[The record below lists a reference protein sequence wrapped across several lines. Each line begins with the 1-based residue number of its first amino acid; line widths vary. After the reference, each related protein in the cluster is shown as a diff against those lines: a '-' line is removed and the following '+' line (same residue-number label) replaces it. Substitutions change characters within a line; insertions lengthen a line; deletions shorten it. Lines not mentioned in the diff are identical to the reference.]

1 MCSKDKV
8 FKAKKAYK
16 IEPTTDLYFFALK
29 RECESPTRHDCG
41 KRKEEKGNPHGM
53 KLWQQRQV
61 KPFLV

>member
-1 MCSKDKV
+1 MCSKDKE
-8 FKAKKAYK
+8 FKAKKAYT

-53 KLWQQRQV
+53 KL
-61 KPFLV
+61 